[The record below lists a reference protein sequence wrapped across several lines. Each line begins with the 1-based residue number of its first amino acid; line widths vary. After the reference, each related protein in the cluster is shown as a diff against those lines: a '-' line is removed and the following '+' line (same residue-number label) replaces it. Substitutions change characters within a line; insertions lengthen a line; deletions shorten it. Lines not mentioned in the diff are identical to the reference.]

1 MKMRKPG
8 ARRVFLSCRRRLL
21 LAACGLLFLS
31 LLLAA
36 LASSTPAAAAAT
48 GQQKDDALHGQPW
61 AFGQSEDRKAA
72 IWRRG
77 VPAQT
82 LKQRALDG
90 AKAQSGKTAAGA
102 TAAAPKGGRAV
113 SGKTA
118 AGKGAPQKSV
128 TRGSAPGQ
136 GAPGHGAM
144 DTEGGIDHALA
155 AAQAIA
161 DAEAA
166 EAAKKDRKAR
176 GSLGLSMKN
185 STTTWNVTPMREA
198 MRPDEVLVRDRHHV
212 LRAFA
217 DVEPTEDLSIR
228 VGPELI
234 LKDEQHGAESAGASQ
249 PDSALGLGMQFKL
262 DF

>member
-1 MKMRKPG
+1 MNMRKPG
-8 ARRVFLSCRRRLL
+8 HGRVFLSCGRPGALHWLL
-21 LAACGLLFLS
+21 LLLFL
-31 LLLAA
+31 LGAVYAHAPEALAA
-36 LASSTPAAAAAT
+36 TAAHEPA
-48 GQQKDDALHGQPW
+48 QKGKALHGQSW

-77 VPAQT
+77 VPAQS
-82 LKQRALDG
+82 LQQRALTGTG
-90 AKAQSGKTAAGA
+90 AKAQSGKAAGA
-102 TAAAPKGGRAV
+102 KAPAKGSKSAAAGT
-113 SGKTA
+113 SGA
-118 AGKGAPQKSV
+118 AKGASQKS
-128 TRGSAPGQ
+128 AAKN

-144 DTEGGIDHALA
+144 DTESGIDRALA
-155 AAQAIA
+155 AAQAMA

-166 EAAKKDRKAR
+166 EAAKGQHAKPK
-176 GSLGLSMKN
+176 GSLGMSMKN

>member
-8 ARRVFLSCRRRLL
+8 PGRVFLSCGRPGAWRGFLL
-21 LAACGLLFLS
+21 L
-31 LLLAA
+31 LLLLGPVFAHAPEA
-36 LASSTPAAAAAT
+36 LAATAAHQPA
-48 GQQKDDALHGQPW
+48 QKGKALHGQSW

-77 VPAQT
+77 VPAQS
-82 LKQRALDG
+82 LKQKALTG
-90 AKAQSGKTAAGA
+90 ATVKGQSGKTAVGGKAAKGSKS
-102 TAAAPKGGRAV
+102 AAAGTSGGA
-113 SGKTA
+113 KA
-118 AGKGAPQKSV
+118 AAQKSAAQK
-128 TRGSAPGQ
+128 SA
-136 GAPGHGAM
+136 AGHGAM
-144 DTEGGIDHALA
+144 DTESGIDRALA

-166 EAAKKDRKAR
+166 EAARAQHAKPK
-176 GSLGLSMKN
+176 GSLGMSMKN

-234 LKDEQHGAESAGASQ
+234 LKDEQHGAESAGSSQ

-262 DF
+262 YF